1 MISLQSK
8 IKFYK
13 KNGFLIIKNILN
25 NKDLKT
31 ISSRLNNLIQS
42 QKKNGRGLEEPGVDK
57 SLLYN
62 LHKDKVLKKLI
73 EDKKWFNQISKS
85 ILGSDKFKVWNAKSN
100 IKSRWHGS
108 AEYYHQ
114 DFAYWSGYGFK
125 STNMISCMLF
135 IDDHRHYNGGM
146 WVFPGSHK
154 KLYKHD
160 KFININ
166 SLQKNLIPKRILDN
180 LSKKYKPIALDQNAG
195 SCIFFDCKLIH
206 GSAHNISPIDRKM
219 ILYQISTEKD
229 YDFEHISRIN
239 KKNTIIRKKFEKKVL
254 KKRLK
259 LLNEI

>member
-1 MISLQSK
+1 MVSLKSK

-13 KNGFLIIKNILN
+13 KNGFLIIN
-25 NKDLKT
+25 NVLSTKDIKK
-31 ISSRLNNLIQS
+31 ISYRLNYLTKIQ
-42 QKKNGRGLEEPGVDK
+42 KTKGRGLNEPGVDK

-73 EDKKWFNQISKS
+73 ENKKWFHQITRS
-85 ILGSDKFKVWNAKSN
+85 ILGSDRFKVWNAKSN

-125 STNMISCMLF
+125 SSNMISCMF
-135 IDDHRHYNGGM
+135 FVDDHKHYNGGM

-154 KLYKHD
+154 KLYKHE

-166 SLQKNLIPKRILDN
+166 SLQKNLIPKKILDN
-180 LSKKYKPIALDQNAG
+180 LSKKNKPIALDQNAG

-206 GSAHNISPIDRKM
+206 GSAHNISPIDRRI

-229 YDFEHISRIN
+229 YDFEYISRVN
-239 KKNTIIRKKFEKKVL
+239 KKNSIIRKKFEKKEL
-254 KKRLK
+254 KERLK